1 MARALCIL
9 DRAEQRRV
17 EFSLTMVN
25 TAFSKDIMKDRATTF
40 NISDIFNSSKEI
52 RNHLP
57 SVSSTVNI
65 NGEREQF
72 YRLRT
77 V

>member
-1 MARALCIL
+1 
-9 DRAEQRRV
+9 
-17 EFSLTMVN
+17 
-25 TAFSKDIMKDRATTF
+25 MKDRATTF

-65 NGEREQF
+65 NGERGNLI